1 MSEIAD
7 SSDARAKRSV
17 SQRLGALVVA
27 AFAIVFT
34 RTPWVIRLLKPAM
47 TRQLLSPSRDP
58 GPNALLTVRGRRTGR
73 PLTCPVAFLDLGQ
86 WSLVQASSAEVGW
99 VRNIRAT
106 REAVITRRGEAKKF
120 DANELAPEVAGPLIR
135 EMLAPF
141 PRSRLVAAVVGA
153 VNRPP
158 VPVLR
163 YFQIRIDDS
172 LPEYVANARRQP
184 VFELRPSES
193 SK

>member
-1 MSEIAD
+1 V
-7 SSDARAKRSV
+7 SV

-27 AFAIVFT
+27 TFAIAFT
-34 RTPWVIRLLKPAM
+34 RTPWLIRLLNPAM
-47 TRQLLSPSRDP
+47 TRQLSSPLRDP
-58 GPNALLTVRGRRTGR
+58 GPNALLTVRGRRTGQPR
-73 PLTCPVAFLDLGQ
+73 TCPVAFLDLGQ
-86 WSLVQASSAEVGW
+86 WALVQASSAEVGW

-106 REAVITRRGEAKKF
+106 REAVITRRGESKKF
-120 DANELAPEVAGPLIR
+120 EASELAPEVAGPLIR
-135 EMLAPF
+135 ELLEPF

-158 VPVLR
+158 VPVLC

-172 LPEYVANARRQP
+172 LPEYIANVRRQP

-193 SK
+193 SD